1 MLNNLSEQIR
11 DCLQHAEDC
20 ARKAAAQPD
29 GSMLR
34 QDFLAMEQRW
44 LSLARSFQ
52 LGERLDDFTHEITRK
67 ASAPITPFLR
77 GQAFDPETVEAMAK
91 AFVTTCEALGLSNRD
106 DAMTNLVAETII
118 ELAQRGIKN
127 PTTLHMTTIKE
138 FKSDPIARENV
149 ASLSEQ
155 QKQPPRVYKHD

>member
-1 MLNNLSEQIR
+1 
-11 DCLQHAEDC
+11 
-20 ARKAAAQPD
+20 
-29 GSMLR
+29 MLR

-44 LSLARSFQ
+44 LFLARSFE
-52 LGERLDDFTHEITRK
+52 LGERLDDFTHDTARK
-67 ASAPITPFLR
+67 ASTPITPFLR

-91 AFVTTCEALGLSNRD
+91 AFVTTCAALGLSNRD